1 MVEKYKTYFG
11 SNANIIMDIGTRDG
25 DDAEYLRE
33 KLNANEV
40 YAIDAN
46 PLAIADAKSKYPNFK
61 IFETAISNYDGT
73 TKFVQIVSDDK
84 DHAGSSSI
92 ENYSFFEEAEYN
104 TIEVPVTRMDTFI
117 EANELIDKTIDVI
130 KVDIEGYTHE
140 FLEGLGKYISN
151 VKLFHLETETF
162 YRHFQHKTNNH
173 IINFMINSGFLLC
186 DVQYQ
191 WGEGIQDQIW
201 INSRYL
207 NSYGD
212 GSGNISLSNE
222 S

>member
-1 MVEKYKTYFG
+1 MENVWMEPVVEKYKKYFG
-11 SNANIIMDIGTRDG
+11 DTANTIIDVGTRDG
-25 DDAEYLRE
+25 DDAEFLRE
-33 KLNANEV
+33 RLSAENV

-46 PLAIADAKSKYPNFK
+46 PLAVIDAKAKYPNFNV
-61 IFETAISNYDGT
+61 FETAISNYDGT
-73 TKFVQIVSDDK
+73 TKFVQIVSEDK

-92 ENYSFFEEAEYN
+92 ENYSFFKDAEYN

-117 EANELIDKTIDVI
+117 RDNGLSDTIIDVV

-140 FLEGLGKYISN
+140 FLEGLGEYIKN

-162 YRHFQHKTNNH
+162 YRHHQHKTNNH

-201 INSRYL
+201 INPNYIV
-207 NSYGD
+207 SY
-212 GSGNISLSNE
+212 
-222 S
+222 

>member
-1 MVEKYKTYFG
+1 MENVWMEPVVEKYKKYFG
-11 SNANIIMDIGTRDG
+11 DIANTIIDVGTRDG
-25 DDAEYLRE
+25 DDAEFLRE
-33 KLNANEV
+33 RLSAENV

-46 PLAIADAKSKYPNFK
+46 PLAVIDAKAKYPNFNV
-61 IFETAISNYDGT
+61 FETAISNYDGT
-73 TKFVQIVSDDK
+73 TKFVQIVSEDK

-92 ENYSFFEEAEYN
+92 ENYSFFKDAEYN

-117 EANELIDKTIDVI
+117 KDNGLSDTVIDVV

-140 FLEGLGKYISN
+140 FLEGLGEYIKN

-162 YRHFQHKTNNH
+162 YRHHQHKTNNH

-201 INSRYL
+201 INPNYMV
-207 NSYGD
+207 SY
-212 GSGNISLSNE
+212 
-222 S
+222 

>member
-1 MVEKYKTYFG
+1 MENIWLEPVVKHYRRYFG
-11 SNANIIMDIGTRDG
+11 DIADTIIDVGTRDG
-25 DDAEYLRE
+25 DDAEFLRQSLSA
-33 KLNANEV
+33 KNI

-46 PLAIADAKSKYPNFK
+46 PLAIKEAKLKYPNFN
-61 IFETAISNYDGT
+61 IFETAISNYNGT
-73 TKFVQIVSDDK
+73 TKFVQIISSDK

-92 ENYSFFEEAEYN
+92 ENYSFFEEAQYN
-104 TIEVPVTRMDTFI
+104 TIEVPVITM
-117 EANELIDKTIDVI
+117 ANFLENNNLQDSVIDIV

-140 FLEGLGKYISN
+140 FLDGLGDYIKN

-173 IINFMINSGFLLC
+173 VINFMINNGFLLC

-201 INSRYL
+201 INPNYII
-207 NSYGD
+207 SY
-212 GSGNISLSNE
+212 
-222 S
+222 

>member
-1 MVEKYKTYFG
+1 MENVWMEPVVEKYNKYFG
-11 SNANIIMDIGTRDG
+11 DIANTIIDVGTRDG
-25 DDAEYLRE
+25 DDAEFLRE
-33 KLNANEV
+33 RLSAENV

-46 PLAIADAKSKYPNFK
+46 PLAVIDAKAKYPNFNV
-61 IFETAISNYDGT
+61 FETAISNYDGT
-73 TKFVQIVSDDK
+73 TKFIQIVSEDK

-92 ENYSFFEEAEYN
+92 ENYSFFKDAEYN

-117 EANELIDKTIDVI
+117 RDNGLSDTIIDVI

-140 FLEGLGKYISN
+140 FLEGLGEYIKN

-162 YRHFQHKTNNH
+162 YRHHQHKTNNH

-201 INSRYL
+201 INPNYIV
-207 NSYGD
+207 SY
-212 GSGNISLSNE
+212 
-222 S
+222 